1 MKNLKI
7 RLSGANLQFFLK
19 LFTFGSF
26 FTNLSQNFINEIY
39 KKHRIFAADKG
50 NYSFFRKTRIVITR
64 ILTSKLT
71 ILWLKRKNLE

>member
-1 MKNLKI
+1 MQIYNIFLI
-7 RLSGANLQFFLK
+7 LSA
-19 LFTFGSF
+19 FGSF
-26 FTNLSQNFINEIY
+26 FTNSGSFFINEIY

>member
-26 FTNLSQNFINEIY
+26 FTNSGSFFINEIY
-39 KKHRIFAADKG
+39 KKHRIFAVDKG
-50 NYSFFRKTRIVITR
+50 NNSFFRKNKNNYNKNINIKTNNIMAEE
-64 ILTSKLT
+64 
-71 ILWLKRKNLE
+71 KNLE